1 MHSLLVN
8 LLVMLVLVLWRKPL
22 IYVLALWI
30 HQLCDRMWM
39 RPWVA
44 MWPFTGTFGYR
55 DLPLENWVYSVLNP
69 YNLTTEAI
77 GLAVT
82 VWVVIRFRLYDRRRL
97 RAWLRTG
104 SAGDRLVPTSKE
116 KSKSRKSLL
125 EKGWRLQT
133 RHRRVER
140 TGGHYFRRGRNRCGL
155 GSAYRLWCRLFH
167 RDREWFVVVGWR
179 LHRELHGHSLASAE
193 HLERRASRVA
203 GALLIALSIF
213 ILVGAGR
220 RLLGFGEP
228 AQEST
233 VGIVLTAVS
242 LAVMPFLG
250 RAKLKTARELGSAA
264 MRADAY

>member
-1 MHSLLVN
+1 M
-8 LLVMLVLVLWRKPL
+8 
-22 IYVLALWI
+22 
-30 HQLCDRMWM
+30 
-39 RPWVA
+39 
-44 MWPFTGTFGYR
+44 
-55 DLPLENWVYSVLNP
+55 
-69 YNLTTEAI
+69 
-77 GLAVT
+77 
-82 VWVVIRFRLYDRRRL
+82 
-97 RAWLRTG
+97 
-104 SAGDRLVPTSKE
+104 PTSKE
-116 KSKSRKSLL
+116 KSESRKSLL
-125 EKGWRLQT
+125 EKGWRLQIAT
-133 RHRRVER
+133 VAWNVLEGIIAVAAGIVAGSVAL
-140 TGGHYFRRGRNRCGL
+140 TGFGVDSFIETASG
-155 GSAYRLWCRLFH
+155 A
-167 RDREWFVVVGWR
+167 VVGWR

-264 MRADAY
+264 MRADAYETIACAWLSFATLAGLVLNALFGWSWADPLAALVNRPGFSGDCFS

>member
-1 MHSLLVN
+1 M
-8 LLVMLVLVLWRKPL
+8 
-22 IYVLALWI
+22 
-30 HQLCDRMWM
+30 
-39 RPWVA
+39 
-44 MWPFTGTFGYR
+44 
-55 DLPLENWVYSVLNP
+55 
-69 YNLTTEAI
+69 
-77 GLAVT
+77 
-82 VWVVIRFRLYDRRRL
+82 
-97 RAWLRTG
+97 
-104 SAGDRLVPTSKE
+104 PTSKE

-125 EKGWRLQT
+125 EKGWRLQIAT
-133 RHRRVER
+133 VAWNVLEGIIAVAAGIVAGSVAL
-140 TGGHYFRRGRNRCGL
+140 TGFGVDSFIETASG
-155 GSAYRLWCRLFH
+155 A
-167 RDREWFVVVGWR
+167 VVGWR

-264 MRADAY
+264 MRADAYETIACAWLSFATLAGLVLNALFGWSWADPLAALVLVPLILREGWESWQEGRHDD